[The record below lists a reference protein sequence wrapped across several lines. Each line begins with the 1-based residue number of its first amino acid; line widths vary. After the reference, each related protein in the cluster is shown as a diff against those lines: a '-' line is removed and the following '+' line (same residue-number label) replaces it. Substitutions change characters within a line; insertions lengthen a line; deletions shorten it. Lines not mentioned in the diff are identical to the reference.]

1 MTPADVRQVPVVLTT
16 PHGVARPRAFALRAP
31 LPPGVYPDAPTAL
44 RAALV
49 AAPAWLRLLLFIDVL
64 LGRPARRWG
73 AYHAAT
79 GDRLGPLRV
88 VEAHARRVTL
98 AGIVAGVPAHLEIH
112 VSDGAI
118 TAHGALGSGHPV
130 MDRVLAGLVRTLVR
144 TTLARAAGLLAARV
158 QPSASTFANTAEPA
172 VANTMV

>member
-1 MTPADVRQVPVVLTT
+1 MTPADVRQVPVVLA
-16 PHGVARPRAFALRAP
+16 PAHGVARPRGFALRAP
-31 LPPGVYPDAPTAL
+31 LPAGVYPDAPTAL

-49 AAPAWLRLLLFIDVL
+49 AAPGWLRLLLFIDVL

-73 AYHAAT
+73 AYGAAP

-98 AGIVAGVPAHLEIH
+98 AGVLGGVSAHLEIH
-112 VSDGAI
+112 VSDGAV
-118 TAHGALGSGHPV
+118 TAHGALGSGRPV
-130 MDRVLAGLVRTLVR
+130 MDRVLAGLARMLVR
-144 TTLARAAGLLAARV
+144 TILARAAGLMAARV
-158 QPSASTFANTAEPA
+158 QPSVSTFANMAEPA